1 MKSLLRTLFAALLL
15 CVGCKQSDVQ
25 DDSTGVVLKCDYV
38 EVSEEGG
45 RYEVGYSIKNP
56 INGVEPKVRS
66 DAEWIVDIDTSKGG
80 VVSFRVLVNDEA
92 EAREASVELL
102 YPSQEITPTFVVRQA
117 AMSEIKIDIAISD
130 MQYSE
135 CTAQIT
141 PVRDDMPFIVM
152 MAEKSYFSGLGIY
165 NVTTLIDADINYFNS
180 LSGEGQSL
188 EEFLTKSN
196 FATMGKQTK
205 RWQDLSPAKEYVIY
219 AYGIDVE
226 EDNYNRITPVYHEI
240 IPIRLPERVEQ
251 SFDVKIEAV
260 GPEVTF
266 EVAPK
271 DWDGYYMVQLVEDS
285 EAAYVEQGMIFSQ
298 EAECAVAEAFFY
310 VADYLYYFEEKS
322 AEEIMQSLGYRGEL
336 TFAKT
341 LNANHRYMA
350 LIYAIASEDGGVP
363 MMVSHPTIAYFST
376 GTVERSDMTFEVTF
390 NNVRPRSVDVVIE
403 PSKSDE
409 TYTAVMMYKSS
420 LPDGD
425 KQEQLQYIM
434 EKYAPLELVG
444 TYEEHINQLPPS
456 TEFIIAV
463 YGFYAGAATTDLFVY
478 SFTTAVDGKGDNAI
492 TSVKCSAY
500 DIMEVVA
507 LESYYESC
515 VGYADYFMS
524 MEIETLKPSPALHFD
539 LMPVS
544 LVEEY
549 GLEAVRQ
556 SLLEYSYTSSPDW
569 ALCTYGNEYVVCGL
583 AEDERGYV
591 GELYISEPISFVRGD
606 VGDAAEFVE
615 LYKEYVTPYS
625 AVKSVIFRR

>member
-1 MKSLLRTLFAALLL
+1 
-15 CVGCKQSDVQ
+15 
-25 DDSTGVVLKCDYV
+25 
-38 EVSEEGG
+38 
-45 RYEVGYSIKNP
+45 
-56 INGVEPKVRS
+56 
-66 DAEWIVDIDTSKGG
+66 
-80 VVSFRVLVNDEA
+80 
-92 EAREASVELL
+92 
-102 YPSQEITPTFVVRQA
+102 
-117 AMSEIKIDIAISD
+117 
-130 MQYSE
+130 
-135 CTAQIT
+135 
-141 PVRDDMPFIVM
+141 
-152 MAEKSYFSGLGIY
+152 
-165 NVTTLIDADINYFNS
+165 
-180 LSGEGQSL
+180 
-188 EEFLTKSN
+188 
-196 FATMGKQTK
+196 
-205 RWQDLSPAKEYVIY
+205 
-219 AYGIDVE
+219 
-226 EDNYNRITPVYHEI
+226 
-240 IPIRLPERVEQ
+240 
-251 SFDVKIEAV
+251 
-260 GPEVTF
+260 
-266 EVAPK
+266 
-271 DWDGYYMVQLVEDS
+271 
-285 EAAYVEQGMIFSQ
+285 
-298 EAECAVAEAFFY
+298 
-310 VADYLYYFEEKS
+310 
-322 AEEIMQSLGYRGEL
+322 
-336 TFAKT
+336 
-341 LNANHRYMA
+341 MA